1 MYCPVCNHQETK
13 VIDSRLYTEGDGVR
27 RRRECDSC
35 GFRFSTS
42 EEVELLDITVIKRN
56 GRREPYD
63 RSKIERGLRQSLGK
77 RPFTEA
83 SFRSL
88 VSAIERDIQRLKTSE
103 VTSAQLG
110 DVVMDRLRHFDHVA
124 FIRFAS
130 VYRQFE
136 DVASFSKELE
146 ALGTRKKDR
155 TPKA

>member
-1 MYCPVCNHQETK
+1 MFCPVCNHQETK
-13 VIDSRLYTEGDGVR
+13 VIDSRLYSEGDGVR

-35 GFRFSTS
+35 GFRFSTN
-42 EEVELLDITVIKRN
+42 EQVELLDITVIKRN

-63 RSKIERGLRQSLGK
+63 RAKIERGLRHSLEK

-88 VSAIERDIQRLKTSE
+88 LSAIERDIQRLKSSE
-103 VTSAQLG
+103 ITSAQLG
-110 DVVMDRLRHFDHVA
+110 EVVMDRLRHFDNVA

-146 ALGTRKKDR
+146 ALGGTRKK
-155 TPKA
+155 KH